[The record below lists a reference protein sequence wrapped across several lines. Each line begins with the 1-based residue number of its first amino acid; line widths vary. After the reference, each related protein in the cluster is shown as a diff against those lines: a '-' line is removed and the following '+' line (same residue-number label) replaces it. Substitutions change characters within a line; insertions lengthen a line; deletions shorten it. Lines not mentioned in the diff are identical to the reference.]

1 MSKGATPTNAEEP
14 LLGPGP
20 VGGSPAQPDSYR
32 RSGILGSLKNAV
44 KPLKHPEK
52 RKERLIEGAKTG
64 NLEMVKQALND
75 GADINATLFDTR
87 RFINSGLTPLHH
99 ASLEGHLKV
108 VRELLSGEGH
118 QGATVDARDITGYTP
133 LYAAS
138 MRGHL
143 DVVRELLSGE
153 GHQGADANLANVH
166 GHTPLYAAS
175 QYGHLEV
182 VRELLS
188 GEGHQGAAV
197 SIDSL
202 NIAKT
207 PEIKALLEQAMGGAP
222 ASGGGRRRYTH
233 TRRQRHTKRTRRTK
247 RKNKKTRRH

>member
-14 LLGPGP
+14 LLGP
-20 VGGSPAQPDSYR
+20 VSGGSPAR
-32 RSGILGSLKNAV
+32 RVTFPRTGLRGSVLNTV
-44 KPLKHPEK
+44 NPLKHAEK

-118 QGATVDARDITGYTP
+118 QGATVDARDIAGHTP

-138 MRGHL
+138 QYGHL
-143 DVVRELLSGE
+143 EVVRELLSGE

-202 NIAKT
+202 KIAKT

-233 TRRQRHTKRTRRTK
+233 TRRNKRTM

>member
-14 LLGPGP
+14 LLGPAGGP
-20 VGGSPAQPDSYR
+20 VNGMGGGSPAQPSSYR

-44 KPLKHPEK
+44 IKPLTHPEK
-52 RKERLIEGAKTG
+52 RKERLIKGAETG
-64 NLEMVKQALND
+64 NLKMVQQALKD

-87 RFINSGLTPLHH
+87 RFINDGMTPLHY
-99 ASLEGHLKV
+99 ASLGGHLKV

-143 DVVRELLSGE
+143 
-153 GHQGADANLANVH
+153 
-166 GHTPLYAAS
+166 
-175 QYGHLEV
+175 EV

-197 SIDSL
+197 SVDSL

-222 ASGGGRRRYTH
+222 ATGGRRRRYTH

>member
-1 MSKGATPTNAEEP
+1 MSFFKMSKGTTPTNAEEP

-20 VGGSPAQPDSYR
+20 VGGSPARRVTFP
-32 RSGILGSLKNAV
+32 RSGLGGSVLNLV
-44 KPLKHPEK
+44 KPLKHAEK

-99 ASLEGHLKV
+99 ASLEGHLDV

-118 QGATVDARDITGYTP
+118 QGATVDARDIAGYTP
-133 LYAAS
+133 LYIAS
-138 MRGHL
+138 DRGHL

-175 QYGHLEV
+175 QYGRLEV

-197 SIDSL
+197 SVDSL

-233 TRRQRHTKRTRRTK
+233 TRRRK

>member
-1 MSKGATPTNAEEP
+1 MG
-14 LLGPGP
+14 
-20 VGGSPAQPDSYR
+20 
-32 RSGILGSLKNAV
+32 
-44 KPLKHPEK
+44 
-52 RKERLIEGAKTG
+52 
-64 NLEMVKQALND
+64 KQALND

-118 QGATVDARDITGYTP
+118 QGATVDARDI
-133 LYAAS
+133 A
-138 MRGHL
+138 
-143 DVVRELLSGE
+143 
-153 GHQGADANLANVH
+153 

-202 NIAKT
+202 KIAKT

-233 TRRQRHTKRTRRTK
+233 TRRNKRTM

>member
-1 MSKGATPTNAEEP
+1 MSFFKMGKGTTPTNAEEP
-14 LLGPGP
+14 LLGPAGGP
-20 VGGSPAQPDSYR
+20 VNGMGGGSPAR
-32 RSGILGSLKNAV
+32 RVPFPRTGLRGSVLNIV
-44 KPLKHPEK
+44 KPLKHAEK

-87 RFINSGLTPLHH
+87 RFINNGFTPLHH
-99 ASLEGHLKV
+99 ASLEGHLKI

-118 QGATVDARDITGYTP
+118 QGATVDARDIT
-133 LYAAS
+133 
-138 MRGHL
+138 
-143 DVVRELLSGE
+143 
-153 GHQGADANLANVH
+153 

-222 ASGGGRRRYTH
+222 ASGGRRRRYTH
-233 TRRQRHTKRTRRTK
+233 TRRQR